1 MSVDW
6 DWGLAVRAI
15 PYVLEGLGRTVLA
28 TAGGMVLALA
38 IGLVLAMLRRASSRW
53 VAWPTA
59 ALVESIRST
68 PLLVQL
74 IFVYFLM
81 PNYGWNTPMVM
92 GMMVLGIHYS
102 AYTSEVYRSGIE
114 GVPRGQWEAA
124 TALHLPR
131 WLTWTR
137 IVLPQAIPPI
147 VPALGNYLIAMF
159 KDTPMLYAITVPEV
173 LARATSFNSRFG
185 SSIEGYTVVGV
196 VFLVLSLAAAS
207 LIRWSEKQLV
217 HREA

>member
-1 MSVDW
+1 MSIDW
-6 DWGLAVRAI
+6 DWALAIRAI
-15 PYVLEGLGRTVLA
+15 PYVLDGLWMTMLA
-28 TAGGMVLALA
+28 SGGGMALA
-38 IGLVLAMLRRASSRW
+38 MVAGLLFAMLRRVSNPW
-53 VAWPTA
+53 VALPTA

-81 PNYGWNTPMVM
+81 PNYGWNTPLTM
-92 GMMVLGIHYS
+92 GIIVLGLHYS

-124 TALHLPR
+124 TALNLPP
-131 WLTWTR
+131 WLVWVR
-137 IVLPQAIPPI
+137 IILPQAIPPI
-147 VPALGNYLIAMF
+147 VPALGNYLVAMF

-185 SSIEGYTVVGV
+185 SSIEGYTIVGV
-196 VFLVLSLAAAS
+196 AFLVLSLAAAS
-207 LIRWSEKQLV
+207 LIRWSESRLV
-217 HREA
+217 IREA